1 MKSCSSIH
9 IFESIYECS
18 AEMSAFITKIVQKS
32 RKHAQLGGF
41 YALHGI
47 QERRE
52 SQNIVFHTVLKNM
65 DDYNTETQFFEVV
78 LVLKTPVDG
87 HQNVTLALSLDDQ
100 LGVGKCA
107 PLGLRDG
114 QNVMIGKGLAKTR
127 VDTLV

>member
-1 MKSCSSIH
+1 
-9 IFESIYECS
+9 
-18 AEMSAFITKIVQKS
+18 
-32 RKHAQLGGF
+32 
-41 YALHGI
+41 
-47 QERRE
+47 
-52 SQNIVFHTVLKNM
+52 M